1 MTRNLNLSQ
10 YFSSNG
16 WTIKY
21 GVFGGEKRHEQTV
34 VFVHGTPWSS
44 AVFDPLASALMN
56 GGGYRVVLYDLAGY
70 GQSQD
75 FSEKGAA
82 KGNELFVG
90 DTSVRTQAS
99 VLADLFKHLRLDQ
112 SDPLQRPALVAHDI
126 AGAITLRAGLLHGCK
141 YRSLLLLD
149 TNTVLPWGDG
159 FYKLARSEA
168 QTFLQLPR
176 NIFEAVVRAVIR
188 SASHAPKDFSLVWE
202 DILAE
207 PWFDENASV
216 ADAKQ
221 RSFVRQ
227 IAQANDADIAEM
239 LDQDLYKHV
248 ECPVKIIWGEQ
259 DQWIPREKLDSLA
272 AMLGDSF
279 REFVVVPDAGHLVMI
294 DQPERVAIETLDWL
308 MKNQS
313 VV

>member
-1 MTRNLNLSQ
+1 MTRNLKLSQ
-10 YFSSNG
+10 HFSSNG

-21 GVFGGEKRHEQTV
+21 GVFGGEKKHEQTV

-44 AVFDPLASALMN
+44 AVFNPLASALMSGN
-56 GGGYRVVLYDLAGY
+56 GYRIVLYDLAGY

-75 FSEKGAA
+75 FNDKGAA
-82 KGNELFVG
+82 QSGELLVG

-99 VLADLFKHLRLDQ
+99 VLADLFKHLRLNQ
-112 SDPLQRPALVAHDI
+112 SDILQSPALVAHDI
-126 AGAITLRAGLLHGCK
+126 AGAVALRAGLLHGCK

-168 QTFLQLPR
+168 KTFLQLPV
-176 NIFEAVVRAVIR
+176 NVFEAVVRAVIR
-188 SASHAPKDFSLVWE
+188 SDSHAPKEFSRVWE

-207 PWFDENASV
+207 PWVDKDSSV

-221 RSFVRQ
+221 KSFIRQ
-227 IAQANDADIAEM
+227 IVQANDADVAEM

-259 DQWIPREKLDSLA
+259 DQWIPREKLESLA
-272 AMLGDSF
+272 AMLKDSF
-279 REFVVVPDAGHLVMI
+279 KEFVVVPDAGHLVMI
-294 DQPERVAIETLDWL
+294 DQPERIAIEMQKWL
-308 MKNQS
+308 MKN
-313 VV
+313 